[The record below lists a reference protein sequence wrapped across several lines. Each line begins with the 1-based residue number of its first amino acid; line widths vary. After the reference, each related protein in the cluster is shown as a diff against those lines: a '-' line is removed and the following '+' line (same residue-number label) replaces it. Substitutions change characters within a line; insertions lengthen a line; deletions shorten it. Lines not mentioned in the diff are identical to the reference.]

1 MIIVH
6 ELGHLLTAKLFNW
19 EIDKIYIYPLGG
31 LTKFKTSIN
40 KPLKEELLV
49 TIMGPMFQILF
60 FYVIKDYDDSL
71 YYFNNLLLIFNL
83 LPVVPLDGSKLLNIL
98 ISSMISFK
106 KSLNISILISYILY
120 PVIVIFFI
128 TNINST
134 FMIIVTF
141 LLLFK
146 IIEEKNNINYIFN
159 KFLLERYLKK
169 YKYKK
174 DVIVKNTDNY
184 YKYRNNIIIK
194 NNKMLN
200 EKEALKTYYK

>member
-1 MIIVH
+1 
-6 ELGHLLTAKLFNW
+6 
-19 EIDKIYIYPLGG
+19 
-31 LTKFKTSIN
+31 
-40 KPLKEELLV
+40 
-49 TIMGPMFQILF
+49 MGPMFQILF